1 MPQIKPHS
9 DLLKFLQKSKKK
21 PNKTDCNLP
30 DISKMS
36 SISNKQKNP
45 PMLLHL
51 TFTSFQTLL
60 DKKIKF

>member
-9 DLLKFLQKSKKK
+9 DLLKFLQERKKKKK
-21 PNKTDCNLP
+21 PDCNLP

-51 TFTSFQTLL
+51 TDTVR
-60 DKKIKF
+60 